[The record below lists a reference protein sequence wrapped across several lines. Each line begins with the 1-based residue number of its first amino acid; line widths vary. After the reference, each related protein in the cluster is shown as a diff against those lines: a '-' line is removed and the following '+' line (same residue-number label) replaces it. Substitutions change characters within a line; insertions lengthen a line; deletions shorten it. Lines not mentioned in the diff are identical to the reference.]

1 MALDQIEESVLRRY
15 TKAICHLNYAAR
27 ERRQFG
33 FILGAGISNNL
44 KIPTWATLL
53 ETIERTLAYRRDG
66 SYVPESYRG
75 EQLFQFFRKKKSQE
89 LDFAAREIKEA
100 GVNTDWRQ
108 VVSEILYQN
117 YRSDGRTD
125 VEAFVVAIKEH
136 PYLHEIARIA
146 AGHELVISHNF
157 DSALETAIS
166 IDPANSR
173 PANRRY
179 NVFWKPD
186 PFLRPAMLNIYHP
199 NGFVP
204 IERLKGG
211 SDSIILTEAN
221 FADHLANTN
230 NVEASFLLSHLSNK
244 TWLIV
249 GHSLADGTLKN
260 ALRVHANRR
269 PGHINYYIHWLSDG
283 EGSLPAEQREAI
295 QEANFTTYNLVT
307 FFLTS
312 EEIAALLRLVR
323 RAEQDLYNE
332 MTSKDL
338 TPRYV
343 YYVCGAVSS
352 GKSTVLSHLRS
363 MTTVEEWPD
372 RMPLA
377 MNKLS
382 VDANSTEKQDID
394 EKLEEAI
401 WKKNEEICNTKVGL
415 VAVDRA
421 PLDFIAFPD
430 DEQEQ
435 PSETAKKRHGKV
447 LRRLEQQSF
456 NNLSQGQIILVL
468 ADPGTLLERQM
479 QRGRRPTDEDLR
491 SQRSEG
497 LLRRQQELMKEIY
510 APAVKGG
517 SCVRGDCCSVATCVQ
532 DVVRIIY
539 FGDYK
544 PFEFK
549 SRLDDFVGTPQ

>member
-1 MALDQIEESVLRRY
+1 MSLDPIEERVLRRY
-15 TKAICHLNYAAR
+15 TKAICHLNYAATR
-27 ERRQFG
+27 RRQLG
-33 FILGAGISNNL
+33 FILGAGISDDL
-44 KIPTWATLL
+44 KIPKWAALL
-53 ETIERTLAYRRDG
+53 GTMEEMFAYKRDG

-75 EQLFQFFRKKKSQE
+75 EQLFQFFRKKKSHE
-89 LDFAAREIKEA
+89 LDFAPREIKEA

-108 VVSEILYQN
+108 VVSEILYKN
-117 YRSDGRTD
+117 YSEGGKTN
-125 VEAFVVAIKEH
+125 VEAFVAAIDRH
-136 PYLHEIARIA
+136 PYLREIAHIA
-146 AGHELVISHNF
+146 ADHELVISHNF
-157 DSALETAIS
+157 DSALEMAILT
-166 IDPANSR
+166 DPKNSR
-173 PANRRY
+173 PTNRRY

-186 PFLRPAMLNIYHP
+186 PFLRPGMLNIYHP
-199 NGFVP
+199 NGYVP

-244 TWLIV
+244 TWLLI

-269 PGHINYYIHWLSDG
+269 PGHVSYYVHWVASGEESLS
-283 EGSLPAEQREAI
+283 AEQREAI
-295 QEANFTTYNLVT
+295 QEANFATYNLVT

-312 EEIAALLRLVR
+312 DEIGALLRLVNR
-323 RAEQDLYNE
+323 EEADLYGD
-332 MTSKDL
+332 MTSIDL
-338 TPRYV
+338 MPRYV
-343 YYVCGAVSS
+343 YYICGAVSS
-352 GKSTVLSHLRS
+352 GKSTVLSNLRS
-363 MTTVEEWPD
+363 MATVEEWPD
-372 RMPLA
+372 RMPAA

-382 VDANSTEKQDID
+382 VDASDTEKENID
-394 EKLEEAI
+394 QKLEEAI
-401 WKKNEEICNTKVGL
+401 WKKNEEISAIKIGL

-430 DEQEQ
+430 DETEK
-435 PSETAKKRHGKV
+435 PNETAKKRHDKV

-456 NNLSQGQIILVL
+456 NNLCQGQIILVIT
-468 ADPGTLLERQM
+468 DPKTLLERQI

-491 SQRSEG
+491 SRRAEDI
-497 LLRRQQELMKEIY
+497 LCRQQNLMKEIY
-510 APAVKGG
+510 EAAINEGSHVK
-517 SCVRGDCCSVATCVQ
+517 GDCCSIATCVQ

-549 SRLDDFVGTPQ
+549 SRLETYVGAS